1 MCPIRFIHRFFNFRK
16 VANSLADEVIEIS
29 IDQISY
35 IVEKD
40 QQLKFFYIAVMWYF
54 VIGLV
59 GTLLL
64 YKYAPRLLNW

>member
-1 MCPIRFIHRFFNFRK
+1 MCPIRFIRRFFSFRK

-35 IVEKD
+35 TVEKN
-40 QQLKFFYIAVMWYF
+40 QQLTFFYIAVMWYF

-59 GTLLL
+59 GALLL
-64 YKYAPRLLNW
+64 YK